1 MYWLTVDP
9 GEETGFAVWKGSDL
23 IHPDQDKLWPF
34 LDDVDAWLTSGAGAS
49 GLHGCSIE
57 DNDAKLGAII
67 CEDWQIYPWEAEPG
81 NLNFD
86 KCRTARGI
94 GALELLARQH
104 NIPII
109 LQPASIKEG
118 AEAAGARELFVT
130 PQHENRHM
138 NDAIM
143 HGVFYLAKEQKPPC

>member
-1 MYWLTVDP
+1 MKWLTVDP
-9 GEETGFAVWKGSDL
+9 GEETGFAIWDGKDL
-23 IHPDQDKLWPF
+23 IHPDQAPLWKF
-34 LDDVDAWLTSGAGAS
+34 LDAVDAWLREDTIGAEEVF
-49 GLHGCSIE
+49 SI
-57 DNDAKLGAII
+57 DLDDDPLKAIV